1 MITLRFVE
9 HAGLF
14 HRPGLF
20 NRLCQFAQYGFP
32 YTHCDAVM
40 PDGRYLGARL
50 FGGVQARDPGEDVGT
65 VLREHFVDLRATDA
79 QADAF
84 YAFLRGQIG
93 APYDP
98 IQIVYFFV
106 GRNWQDPNAWSCSE
120 LIAAAKVACGLV
132 SKKMADGFY
141 GVTVQG
147 LWLLAAPLTEA
158 G

>member
-9 HAGLF
+9 HSGLF
-14 HRPGLF
+14 GRPGLF

-50 FGGVQARDPGEDVGT
+50 LGGVQLRTDDARA
-65 VLREHFVDLRATDA
+65 VLRERIVNLCSTDT

-84 YAFLRGQIG
+84 YSFLRDQIG
-93 APYDP
+93 KGYDP

-106 GRNWQDPNAWSCSE
+106 GRNWQDPGSWTCSE
-120 LIAAAKVACGLV
+120 LIAAGLV
-132 SKKMADGFY
+132 TCGIVSHEMADEAY

-147 LWLLAAPLTEA
+147 LWLQASALAEA